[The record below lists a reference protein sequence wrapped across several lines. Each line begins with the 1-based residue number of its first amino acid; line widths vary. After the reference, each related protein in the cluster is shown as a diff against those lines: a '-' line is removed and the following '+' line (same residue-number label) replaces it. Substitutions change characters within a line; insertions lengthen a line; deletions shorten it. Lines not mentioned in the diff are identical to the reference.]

1 MQSAILILP
10 ADLKAQG
17 NAVGEAMGWGPESY
31 TIPLSNNSQDIT
43 HYGLRADV
51 SDQFIRWIT
60 GVDPLPIPDA
70 ETIIASL
77 MYDFSGTEH
86 NLWGRAHLEYVCGNY
101 NLTILG

>member
-31 TIPLSNNSQDIT
+31 TIPLSNNSMDIT

-60 GVDPLPIPDA
+60 GVDALPIEGADVVL
-70 ETIIASL
+70 ASL
-77 MYDFSGTEH
+77 IYDFSGAEH
-86 NLWGRAHLEYVCGNY
+86 NLWGREHLEYVCNQ
-101 NLTILG
+101 NNFVILV